1 MTQAYLEVVQ
11 GDLAGLDSAR
21 SALIEALLTSDL
33 ERRSELAR
41 RAMGL
46 GFEVERQLVAVVAVV
61 VLEDEEEPS
70 PPTPRWA
77 TQAIARCSGRSERSA
92 FVVSR
97 ERDIVAVLDRDGN
110 HPARLVLER
119 AAAALRHTH
128 PAELRAAHRH
138 PFRWPR
144 GVLDQLSRG
153 APSPAPHLRDATVRV
168 QSARRPLVRR
178 ADELRARG
186 RPHPDP

>member
-128 PAELRAAHRH
+128 PADLRRASA
-138 PFRWPR
+138 P
-144 GVLDQLSRG
+144 LSLASR
-153 APSPAPHLRDATVRV
+153 SSRPAI
-168 QSARRPLVRR
+168 ARRAEPCATPQGRDRSRSVRKTS
-178 ADELRARG
+178 
-186 RPHPDP
+186 PCSTS